1 MYSGISNLENY
12 KYNPILIE
20 RYFYSLSFRRR
31 FLAKFFEKY
40 RVSKEEYDKW
50 FITKFLPSPI

>member
-1 MYSGISNLENY
+1 MAPTGNTEF

-20 RYFYSLSFRRR
+20 RYYYSLSFRRR

-40 RVSKEEYDKW
+40 RVTKEEYDKW
-50 FITKFLPSPI
+50 FDNRFLEE